1 MIGFGTTRH
10 RVVNN
15 VFKDCHQTL
24 TRVTQT
30 VESTRFDERFHGLL
44 VEAIGGHAHREI
56 VERIKGPIGL
66 AFRNNAFTNGLTDT
80 FDCRQ
85 AEVNNALFNLGCEVN
100 IGHIDVGWPNG
111 NSTGS
116 CINQI
121 TSSLIKIVF
130 NTGEHCGEILNRI
143 IRFKESCLVADV
155 SVSE

>member
-1 MIGFGTTRH
+1 M
-10 RVVNN
+10 
-15 VFKDCHQTL
+15 
-24 TRVTQT
+24 TQT
-30 VESTRFDERFHGLL
+30 VKGTGFDKRFHGLL

-66 AFRNNAFTNGLTDT
+66 TFGDNTFTNGLTDA

-100 IGHIDVGWPNG
+100 IGHIDVGRTHSD
-111 NSTGS
+111 STGS
-116 CINQI
+116 GINQI

-130 NTGEHCGEILNRI
+130 NTGEHCCEILNRI